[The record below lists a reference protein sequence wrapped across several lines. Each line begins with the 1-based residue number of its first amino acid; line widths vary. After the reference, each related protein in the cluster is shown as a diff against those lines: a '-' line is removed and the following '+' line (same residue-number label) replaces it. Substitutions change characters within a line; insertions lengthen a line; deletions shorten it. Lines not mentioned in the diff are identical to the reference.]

1 MPEGRDSPQPR
12 LLGFLNTSPDQSRL
26 KFSAP
31 AFPPETGELTDA
43 DYEFLRRLVYEHS
56 RINLGHDKRA
66 LVSGR
71 VAKRLRAL
79 KIGGYRE
86 YCQWLKTAEGAE
98 ELGNLVDVISTNH
111 THFFREE
118 KHFDWL
124 RAVLLPQWRLCN
136 DERETFRAWS
146 AASSSGEEPFTLA
159 IVLADF
165 FGLDGKWTID
175 ATDISTRILD
185 RAEQAI
191 YDAEKL
197 APVSPELL
205 RRYFQRGVGQF
216 AGQFRVKETLRRRVH
231 FQHLNLLQPD
241 YPFAQRFD
249 LILCRNVMIYFD
261 RPTQETLIG
270 KLVEQLE
277 PGGHL
282 LVGHSESLSG
292 VRHSLRQLQPAIYLK
307 PAP

>member
-1 MPEGRDSPQPR
+1 M
-12 LLGFLNTSPDQSRL
+12 LNTSPDQSRL
-26 KFSAP
+26 KFSVP
-31 AFPPETGELTDA
+31 VLPPETGELTDA

-79 KIGGYRE
+79 KIGGYHE
-86 YCQWLKTAEGAE
+86 YCRWLKTAAGAE

-111 THFFREE
+111 TQFFREE

-124 RAVLLPQWRLCN
+124 RAVRLPQWRPCHAQH
-136 DERETFRAWS
+136 ETFRAWS
-146 AASSSGEEPFTLA
+146 AAASSGEEPFTLA
-159 IVLADF
+159 IVLAEF

-175 ATDISTRILD
+175 ATDISIRVLAK
-185 RAEQAI
+185 AEAAI
-191 YDAEKL
+191 YDGDKI
-197 APVSPELL
+197 APVPPELL
-205 RRYFQRGVGQF
+205 RRYFQRGVGQWQ
-216 AGQFRVKETLRRRVH
+216 GSFRVREELRNHLR
-231 FQHLNLLQPD
+231 FQHLNLLQPK

-270 KLVEQLE
+270 KLTTQLE

-292 VRHSLRQLQPAIYLK
+292 IRHSLRQLQPAVYLK
-307 PAP
+307 PAL